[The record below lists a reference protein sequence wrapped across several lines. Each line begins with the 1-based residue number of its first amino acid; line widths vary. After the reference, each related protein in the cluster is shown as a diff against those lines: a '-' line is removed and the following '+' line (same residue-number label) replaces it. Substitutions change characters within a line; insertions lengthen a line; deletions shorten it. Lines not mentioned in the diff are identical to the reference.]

1 MKKEGCDARCVC
13 VMGVGECD
21 EAYLCRDARES
32 IISVVFPWIWP
43 ASPRYERGGQDRE

>member
-1 MKKEGCDARCVC
+1 MKKEDRDARCVS

-32 IISVVFPWIWP
+32 IISIVVPRIWP